1 MGIFAVRAPPP
12 QARPGSGATRPYNR
26 AVPDTQ
32 TPPAFRAEL
41 ALAIDLARRAGAIQI
56 ERYERLERIVHKGER
71 DVVTEVDELCE
82 RLILDGIRAAYPN
95 DAILAEESGAHVSHR
110 GRGRAPDAGAD
121 RVWIV
126 DPLDGTVNYANGIPI
141 FCVSICL
148 VARGAGLGVVYDPV
162 RDEVFSAVTGHGACL
177 DGVPIRHPTKEE
189 LRDCVVT
196 LALPYRGWRRRD
208 RVIRRRVRVTRDIG
222 SASLSLAYVANGRF
236 DAFVHS
242 RGLSLWDVAGAGIIA
257 AEAGATVTNATGGPW
272 LDLTLKSRS
281 VAVVAAP
288 PVHHATIL
296 GLLTADA
303 TAT

>member
-1 MGIFAVRAPPP
+1 
-12 QARPGSGATRPYNR
+12 
-26 AVPDTQ
+26 
-32 TPPAFRAEL
+32 
-41 ALAIDLARRAGAIQI
+41 
-56 ERYERLERIVHKGER
+56 VHKSER

-82 RLILDGIRAAYPN
+82 RLILEGIRGAYPD
-95 DAILAEESGAHVSHR
+95 DAILAEESGAHVSHG
-110 GRGRAPDAGAD
+110 GRGQAPDAGAE

-148 VARGAGLGVVYDPV
+148 AVRGGGGLGVVYDPV
-162 RDEVFSAVTGHGACL
+162 RDEVFSAVSGMGACL
-177 DGVPIRHPTKEE
+177 DDVPIRHPTKKD

-208 RVIRRRVRVTRDIG
+208 RAIRQRVRVTRDIG

-242 RGLSLWDVAGAGIIA
+242 RGLSLWDVAAAGIIA
-257 AEAGATVTNATGGPW
+257 AEAGATVTDATGGPW
-272 LDLTLKSRS
+272 LDLTRKSRS

-296 GLLTADA
+296 GLLTAA
-303 TAT
+303 SAA

>member
-1 MGIFAVRAPPP
+1 M
-12 QARPGSGATRPYNR
+12 RPYNR
-26 AVPDTQ
+26 AVPDTL
-32 TPPAFRAEL
+32 TPPALRAEL

-82 RLILDGIRAAYPN
+82 RLILDGIRAAYPD
-95 DAILAEESGAHVSHR
+95 DAILAEESGAHMSHQ
-110 GRGRAPDAGAD
+110 GRGRAPDAGAE

-148 VARGAGLGVVYDPV
+148 AVRGGAGLGVVFDPV

-177 DGVPIRHPTKEE
+177 DDVTIRHPVKED

-208 RVIRRRVRVTRDIG
+208 RAIRRRVRVTRDIG

-242 RGLSLWDVAGAGIIA
+242 RGLSLWDVAAAGIIA
-257 AEAGATVTNATGGPW
+257 AEAGATVTNAAGGPW
-272 LDLTLKSRS
+272 LDMALKSRA

-288 PVHHATIL
+288 AVHHATIL
-296 GLLTADA
+296 GLLATDA
-303 TAT
+303 AAS